1 MYTLSVEQKT
11 QVIAAIVEGASIRSV
26 ERMTGCHRDTV
37 MRLIVRTG
45 ESCARLLDQHVKSV
59 PAKRIQADEI
69 WTYVFKKQARLNTE
83 DHPSMGDQY
92 VFVAMDADTKLVIS
106 HFVGKRDHNSTYTF
120 VRDLK
125 DRVAGRPQIT
135 TDGFKPYIGAIEDC
149 FGADVDYAQL
159 VKLYGQP
166 RSEGE
171 SRDWYAPV
179 RVLAAI
185 PMRVA
190 GNPDM
195 KYVSTSY
202 IERQNLTIRMQLR
215 RFTRLTNAY
224 SKKLENL
231 KAAIAL
237 HFMHYNFCRIH
248 GTLKVTPAMES
259 GLSDHPWSIADL
271 LG

>member
-1 MYTLSVEQKT
+1 MYTLSVDERIR
-11 QVIAAIVEGASIRSV
+11 VIAAIVEGSSFRSI
-26 ERMTGCHRDTV
+26 ERMTGIHRDTI
-37 MRLIVRTG
+37 MRLMVRTG
-45 ESCARLLDQHVKSV
+45 EGCSRLLDQHVKNV
-59 PAKRIQADEI
+59 AAKRIQADEI

-106 HFVGKRDHNSTYTF
+106 HLVGKRDGNSAYHF
-120 VRDLK
+120 IRDLK
-125 DRVAGRPQIT
+125 ERVVGRPQIT
-135 TDGFKPYIGAIEDC
+135 TDGFRPYIAAIEDN

-166 RSEGE
+166 QGRSD
-171 SRDWYAPV
+171 SRDWYEPV

-190 GNPDM
+190 GRPDM

-202 IERQNLTIRMQLR
+202 VERQNLTIRMQLR
-215 RFTRLTNAY
+215 RFTRLTNAF
-224 SKKLENL
+224 SKKVENL

-237 HFMHYNFCRIH
+237 HFAHYNFCRVH
-248 GTLKVTPAMES
+248 QTLKVTPAMES
-259 GLSDHPWSIADL
+259 GLTDHVWTLEEL
-271 LG
+271 LQ